1 MKVAILDDYQNVALS
16 MADWSGVRERAEIT
30 VFSDH
35 VVDADA
41 VVERLRPFD
50 VVCVMRERTP
60 LSRAVIE
67 RLPRLKLIAST
78 GPRNSSIDTAAAQ
91 ERGIRIT
98 GTGYKSVST
107 IEMTWALILASVRH
121 LVQES
126 NSIRAGGWQTS
137 IGQELE
143 GKVLGVLGLGNIG
156 GKVARIGLAF
166 GMKVIAWSQNLTS
179 DMAAATGVAMVTKE
193 ELFQQSDIVTIH
205 LILSERTRGLVGT
218 ADLALMKPTARLI
231 NTSRGPIVDEQ
242 ALIRSL
248 QARAIGGA
256 AMDVFDVE
264 PLPQQHPFR
273 SLKNVLATGHV
284 GFVAEDLYRTFY
296 GDAAASIANWLD
308 GQSKNVGDTLGST
321 RGRGSTSRNAAT
333 ES

>member
-1 MKVAILDDYQNVALS
+1 MKIAILDDYQNVALS
-16 MADWSGVRERAEIT
+16 MADWSGVRERAAIT
-30 VFSDH
+30 VFTDH

-107 IEMTWALILASVRH
+107 IEMTWALILASVRN
-121 LVQES
+121 LVRES

-156 GKVARIGLAF
+156 GQVARIGLAF
-166 GMKVIAWSQNLTS
+166 GMKVIAWSQNLTA
-179 DMAAATGVAMVTKE
+179 DIATAAGAVMVTKD

-205 LILSERTRGLVGT
+205 LILSERTRGLVGA

-231 NTSRGPIVDEQ
+231 NTSRGPIIDEQ
-242 ALIRSL
+242 ALIRTL
-248 QARAIGGA
+248 QERAIAGA

-264 PLPQQHPFR
+264 PLPPEHPFR

-308 GQSKNVGDTLGST
+308 GQARNVGDMLGST
-321 RGRGSTSRNAAT
+321 RGRGSTSRNAST
-333 ES
+333 GS

>member
-16 MADWSGVRERAEIT
+16 MADWSGVTERAEIT
-30 VFSDH
+30 VFTDH
-35 VVDADA
+35 VVDAEA
-41 VVERLRPFD
+41 LAERLRPFD

-156 GKVARIGLAF
+156 GQVARIGLAF

-179 DMAAATGVAMVTKE
+179 DIAAAAGVAMVTKE

-205 LILSERTRGLVGT
+205 LILSERTRGLVGA

-231 NTSRGPIVDEQ
+231 NTSRGPLVDEQ

-264 PLPQQHPFR
+264 PLPPQHPFR

-284 GFVAEDLYRTFY
+284 GFVAEELYRTFY
-296 GDAAASIANWLD
+296 GDAAASIADWLD
-308 GQSKNVGDTLGST
+308 GQAKTVGDMIGPT
-321 RGRGSTSRNAAT
+321 RGKGPTSRKAAPGA
-333 ES
+333 

>member
-16 MADWSGVRERAEIT
+16 MANWSGVRERAEIT
-30 VFSDH
+30 VFTDH

-78 GPRNSSIDTAAAQ
+78 GPRNSSIDTEAAQ

-107 IEMTWALILASVRH
+107 VEMTWALILASVRH

-137 IGQELE
+137 IGHELE

-156 GKVARIGLAF
+156 GQVARIGLAF
-166 GMKVIAWSQNLTS
+166 GMKVVAWSQNLTA
-179 DMAAATGVAMVTKE
+179 DIATAAGAVMVTKD
-193 ELFQQSDIVTIH
+193 ELFQQSDIVTLH
-205 LILSERTRGLVGT
+205 LILSERTRGLVGA

-231 NTSRGPIVDEQ
+231 NTSRGPIIDEQ
-242 ALIRSL
+242 ALIRTL
-248 QARAIGGA
+248 QERAIAGA

-264 PLPQQHPFR
+264 PLPPEHPFR
-273 SLKNVLATGHV
+273 CLENVLATGHV

-296 GDAAASIANWLD
+296 GDAATSITNWFD
-308 GQSKNVGDTLGST
+308 GQAKNVGDMLGST
-321 RGRGSTSRNAAT
+321 RGRPSINRNAAT